1 MLSNFLSHSHTEAL
15 VDKNFKEWHRG
26 IPYFGFWAVMIEQA
40 EALSLIAKAQEHL
53 QDFFLPH
60 YSRQPHI
67 TLNACGLMS
76 PDHFSQT
83 KLDQQ
88 ISMLEAMSLK
98 PFEISLSHIDSFT
111 TAAYLKASDSNRSLS
126 KINEALSTI
135 SSDSKPAFYQ
145 AHITLGLYREKYES
159 KLIAEEIIKFGRFPA
174 QAIFVKEVQFC
185 RYETANIQGPIE
197 IVKTIKLAL

>member
-15 VDKNFKEWHRG
+15 VDKNFEEWHRG
-26 IPYFGFWAVMIEQA
+26 IPYFGFWAIMIEQP
-40 EALSLIAKAQEHL
+40 EALALISKAQEHL
-53 QDFFLPH
+53 QHFFLPH

-83 KLDQQ
+83 KLDLQ
-88 ISMLEAMSLK
+88 ISMLKAMSLK

-111 TAAYLKASDSNRSLS
+111 TAAYLKVSDSNRSLS

-145 AHITLGLYREKYES
+145 PHITLGLYRKKYES
-159 KLIAEEIIKFGRFPA
+159 KFVAEKIMKLGQIKP
-174 QAIFVKEVQFC
+174 QALLVSEVQFC

-197 IVKTIKLAL
+197 IIKAIKLEL